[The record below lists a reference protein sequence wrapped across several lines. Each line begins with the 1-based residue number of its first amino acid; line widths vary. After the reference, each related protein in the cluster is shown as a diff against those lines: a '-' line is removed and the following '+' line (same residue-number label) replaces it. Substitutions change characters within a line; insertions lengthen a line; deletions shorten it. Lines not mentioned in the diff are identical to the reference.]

1 MAYKVITYDNV
12 SKCIGYPTSKEIDMI
27 YNILFKKAYDVA
39 LQEIGKIIMD
49 NQYLLLDIINEIHL
63 KLKTNL
69 IDNKIL
75 VDKFSKIVLNLKNIE
90 QNSFI
95 TVSDS
100 LLLASFVGAF
110 Y

>member
-1 MAYKVITYDNV
+1 M
-12 SKCIGYPTSKEIDMI
+12 
-27 YNILFKKAYDVA
+27 
-39 LQEIGKIIMD
+39 
-49 NQYLLLDIINEIHL
+49 
-63 KLKTNL
+63 
-69 IDNKIL
+69 
-75 VDKFSKIVLNLKNIE
+75 VDKFSNIVLNLKNLE